1 MFIDSKNFLLNF
13 FSMLKI
19 SFFICLFN
27 LLTFNL
33 IFASEDIRS
42 EVEYNQILNISK
54 EIIDSE
60 ASSEYSLRIVRSNLV
75 ELRTELLSI
84 EKKQL
89 NIINNINEQLDAVA
103 LPSIN
108 EELISEPLKQFKEK
122 LNSDL
127 ASASFP
133 LAYSRSFRE
142 KAEQFI
148 SSIDQIL
155 LGRFKTKLLSK
166 GPSPLN
172 IFSWNVTWS
181 DLIKI
186 KNEIITQ
193 LNFSNISTILGKNV
207 AFFNPFIL
215 MVVGLFF
222 IQGFSSKKN

>member
-1 MFIDSKNFLLNF
+1 MVRLLYR
-13 FSMLKI
+13 I
-19 SFFICLFN
+19 GQEVG
-27 LLTFNL
+27 LTN
-33 IFASEDIRS
+33 E
-42 EVEYNQILNISK
+42 
-54 EIIDSE
+54 EI
-60 ASSEYSLRIVRSNLV
+60 
-75 ELRTELLSI
+75 
-84 EKKQL
+84 K
-89 NIINNINEQLDAVA
+89 
-103 LPSIN
+103 

-127 ASASFP
+127 ANASFP

-186 KNEIITQ
+186 KDIKTKKIIGVIVGKA
-193 LNFSNISTILGKNV
+193 LYEKKISVFMG
-207 AFFNPFIL
+207 
-215 MVVGLFF
+215 
-222 IQGFSSKKN
+222 SKKRV